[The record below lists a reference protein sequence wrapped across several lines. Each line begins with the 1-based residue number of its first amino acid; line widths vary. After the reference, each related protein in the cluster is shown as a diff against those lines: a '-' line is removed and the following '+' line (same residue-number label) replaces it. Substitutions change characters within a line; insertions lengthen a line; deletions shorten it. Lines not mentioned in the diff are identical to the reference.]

1 MPPVSEQRHL
11 LWSPGHSVVSKI
23 PLKLP
28 SPQLHTVSS
37 PPWGAPAGSAGS
49 PAGAPTPRRG
59 RPFTPGPSSPLSRQP
74 APASRA
80 ALSPPPSGPLTSA
93 APAHA
98 PARRGLRRSAPGC
111 RRLLRLPRTD
121 NEGQAC
127 RVTSASRR
135 RGLRRGVGLSLT
147 PRPLRP
153 SFSLAGT
160 WTPPSFYCPPSW
172 VPRACCR
179 HCGKS
184 KWKTRRPA
192 FKRGIL

>member
-1 MPPVSEQRHL
+1 MLLAPQAVPPTAPHLNSTLSPALPGVRPPVLPGRPRVPRPL
-11 LWSPGHSVVSKI
+11 GAAGHSLRGP
-23 PLKLP
+23 PLP
-28 SPQLHTVSS
+28 
-37 PPWGAPAGSAGS
+37 
-49 PAGAPTPRRG
+49 
-59 RPFTPGPSSPLSRQP
+59 SPLSRQP

-93 APAHA
+93 APARA

>member
-1 MPPVSEQRHL
+1 MRNGYLSLGIHNL
-11 LWSPGHSVVSKI
+11 LWQLETIISHLGDLSSSANASGCSPDACCSRNSHSLSFE
-23 PLKLP
+23 
-28 SPQLHTVSS
+28 SS
-37 PPWGAPAGSAGS
+37 CLLA
-49 PAGAPTPRRG
+49 
-59 RPFTPGPSSPLSRQP
+59 
-74 APASRA
+74 
-80 ALSPPPSGPLTSA
+80 SA
-93 APAHA
+93 APARA

-135 RGLRRGVGLSLT
+135 RGLRRGVGPSLT

-179 HCGKS
+179 HSCVTLDFQVS
-184 KWKTRRPA
+184 APHFFIQSLTSS
-192 FKRGIL
+192 GI